1 MHKSI
6 KLVEN
11 PDDAEIE
18 TIPHPV
24 EAAGGDTLSWK
35 SDEGEIRVTFADPEK
50 ATTQRKSGFDRMC
63 GRGSISTT
71 WCRSTTAVQK
81 RCMGST
87 SGRDVIQPL
96 FGQHGIS

>member
-35 SDEGEIRVTFADPEK
+35 SDEGEIRVTFADPHP
-50 ATTQRKSGFDRMC
+50 FDTPAPPELFA
-63 GRGSISTT
+63 GKGHN
-71 WCRSTTAVQK
+71 TAEVRIRQ
-81 RCMGST
+81 
-87 SGRDVIQPL
+87 DVWT
-96 FGQHGIS
+96 GQHFDYVVSVDDRGPKAVYGIDIRP